1 MMKLEF
7 IYSEEFEVKRVKQ
20 TINDSDWFKQ
30 FNYKIFF
37 PEGFNLDSKDLSN
50 LKSQVEKEMDPKR
63 IRMIE
68 QEIVKNWTINTKLI
82 KLLLDSVPNKISE
95 SLVVT
100 FSQYGTGGSYWLP
113 NRVYININSS
123 RLDYSET
130 LFHELVHLFIEKP
143 IIQKY
148 KLEHGSKEALIDY
161 IMTHNQYIKKMF
173 PDYKIQ
179 KVFSNQLPDKEILNK
194 LSWV

>member
-1 MMKLEF
+1 MKLDF
-7 IYSEEFEVKRVKQ
+7 IYSAEFEVKRVKQ

-50 LKSQVEKEMDPKR
+50 LKSQIEKEINPGKVKE
-63 IRMIE
+63 IE
-68 QEIVKNWTINTKLI
+68 QEITNNWRENSKSI
-82 KLLLDSVPNKISE
+82 KLFFDSLPYKIPDT
-95 SLVVT
+95 LIVT

-161 IMTHNQYIKKMF
+161 IMTHNQYLKKMF